1 MVSSIEES
9 LNILPKSLYE
19 WSELDRSGLEI

>member
-9 LNILPKSLYE
+9 LNILPKPLYE
-19 WSELDRSGLEI
+19 WSELDRSGVEL